1 MSLEAI
7 KYKNGKLEILDQLKL
22 PFESVY
28 INIDTIQDGW
38 RSIHEMRVRGK
49 ICFKKK
55 LKLFYSNHIFIE
67 YIKARL
73 P

>member
-28 INIDTIQDGW
+28 INIGTIQDGW
-38 RSIHEMRVRGK
+38 KSIHEMRVRGK
-49 ICFKKK
+49 ICFKKNSSF
-55 LKLFYSNHIFIE
+55 LFKPNIY
-67 YIKARL
+67 
-73 P
+73 